1 MCQLRYRKDTEPLYN
16 AFLAFRLYWNLFW
29 LPMTSPTESFNPS
42 FYTPLYKKEQN
53 EREIIQWRLLSHL
66 SSQLA
71 NSFNFRLDG
80 SPHFQLKNFNKLSYC
95 ILILLFNARSEEKF
109 VNEMNEPHDD
119 FNSTH
124 YTDTNKETQ
133 CST

>member
-80 SPHFQLKNFNKLSYC
+80 SPHFQLKNFNKLTYSNLCNRSCYNFFE
-95 ILILLFNARSEEKF
+95 LFYYSIQNI
-109 VNEMNEPHDD
+109 
-119 FNSTH
+119 
-124 YTDTNKETQ
+124 
-133 CST
+133 